1 MVVAQGGGGGTGVGD
16 KDDAGRLRGM
26 VFVGAPVG
34 DDEWVAEELRFIFGK
49 LVSRLPALARMRDAG
64 RLQVAAQARTLLLR
78 YCAIPRAGFW
88 GYAWCRHTSCSAWRR
103 PSTTPLRRAWTS
115 ARAETVCSRGGARR
129 RAGWRRA
136 LKQARLPV
144 RLGGL

>member
-1 MVVAQGGGGGTGVGD
+1 
-16 KDDAGRLRGM
+16 M

-34 DDEWVAEELRFIFGK
+34 DDEWVAEELRFTFGK

-115 ARAETVCSRGGARR
+115 VRRCARAAAPDDARCGGGRSSRRGCPCGL
-129 RAGWRRA
+129 AGSIGLTSA
-136 LKQARLPV
+136 EGHAV
-144 RLGGL
+144 RPYGTIL